1 MALKIMGREN
11 QNALDFIQ
19 MMRLMDIIYNLFL
32 YFSRMS

>member
-1 MALKIMGREN
+1 MGREN